1 MAGLTKRKQTWHLRM
16 RVPRRY
22 RAIESRSEITR
33 SLRTT
38 SRKEAFVRLL
48 TVEAIVIAELDAR
61 LAMTEPGNSGEAYA
75 AGIAFAASRGIT
87 YLPVQELAQSPM
99 EDILEH
105 IEALKRNDG
114 PQMSRAILG
123 YLKAPSLKLSGFA
136 EEVAR
141 ISAYD
146 NRYKSAEQMR
156 KWRTPR
162 KRAVANLIKAL
173 GEDCPVLELDAA
185 KARRHRSWWQSRM
198 SREGQ
203 KAETANKD
211 FANMASMLSRY
222 HDSLE
227 MPEPPRPYTNI
238 RITDRHEVAARKAEV
253 PIETIITK
261 WFAKGAFDDL
271 NEQARDI
278 LLMSIETGCRQSE
291 IHDLPSDAIVLD
303 TPIPFINVTNEDGEE
318 KREVKNT
325 SSFRRIPLVGVA
337 LSAARRHPNGFPRYR
352 GRSGYS
358 NTMNKYLRKHGLL
371 PKTGITVGGIRH
383 TWESRLIAARLLSD
397 ERAEMMGHSVR
408 AARNRKHYGN
418 DMALARKLEIAQQ
431 VMLEE
436 PEHLKFLKE

>member
-61 LAMTEPGNSGEAYA
+61 LAMTEPGNSSEAYA
-75 AGIAFAASRGIT
+75 AGIALAASRGIT

-99 EDILEH
+99 EDILER

-114 PQMSRAILG
+114 PQVSRAILG
-123 YLKAPSLKLSGFA
+123 DLKAPSPKLSGFA

-162 KRAVANLIKAL
+162 KRAIANLIKAL

-185 KARRHRSWWQSRM
+185 KARRHRSWWQARM

-222 HDSLE
+222 HDS
-227 MPEPPRPYTNI
+227 TVHDSWHN
-238 RITDRHEVAARKAEV
+238 AAAV
-253 PIETIITK
+253 
-261 WFAKGAFDDL
+261 W
-271 NEQARDI
+271 
-278 LLMSIETGCRQSE
+278 
-291 IHDLPSDAIVLD
+291 V
-303 TPIPFINVTNEDGEE
+303 
-318 KREVKNT
+318 
-325 SSFRRIPLVGVA
+325 
-337 LSAARRHPNGFPRYR
+337 
-352 GRSGYS
+352 
-358 NTMNKYLRKHGLL
+358 
-371 PKTGITVGGIRH
+371 
-383 TWESRLIAARLLSD
+383 
-397 ERAEMMGHSVR
+397 
-408 AARNRKHYGN
+408 
-418 DMALARKLEIAQQ
+418 
-431 VMLEE
+431 
-436 PEHLKFLKE
+436 